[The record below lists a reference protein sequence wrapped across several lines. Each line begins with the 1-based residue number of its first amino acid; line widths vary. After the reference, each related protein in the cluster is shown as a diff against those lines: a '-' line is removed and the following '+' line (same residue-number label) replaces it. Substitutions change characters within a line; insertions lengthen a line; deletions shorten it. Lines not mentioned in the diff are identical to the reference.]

1 MEKMSYLC
9 HMIKEILTALMTLTV
24 LAACHEYEEHKTV
37 ICIPVYGQSLA
48 LGEEAVRITDLDSL
62 AVYAS
67 GRIVTENLDHRFG
80 YFDNNTTYHLAK
92 KLIHYHKRS
101 FELTIYSMAKV
112 LADST
117 GADTL
122 ICIFPGGQGTTPIAS
137 LQKGSVPYQH
147 FLESVKTAY
156 DHAKERGWDFT
167 MPALCWMQG
176 ESDVADSTTT
186 DYRALLLQFYRDIN
200 HDVRQITKQQEDV
213 EFICYQTNPETWSP
227 HFDPLAYHSRE
238 VIVPQTLLE
247 LVRDSAAFHASGP
260 LYPYHFVREAIH
272 IDAAGHRAHGRLVAR
287 AALDVLHG
295 RKIRRGLLPLHA
307 SHTANRVVVTFNVP
321 CRPLVLDT
329 IQVRR
334 AAHYG
339 FSVVTK
345 DHRDIAEDVI
355 LSDSCVHIIC
365 SESADSCRIRYAING
380 EQGKIGQAHGPRGN
394 LRDVEGNWCWQFD
407 MPL

>member
-62 AVYAS
+62 AVYAC

-80 YFDNNTTYHLAK
+80 YFDNNTTYYLAK

-117 GADTL
+117 GTDTL

-247 LVRDSAAFHASGP
+247 LVRDSAAFHAS
-260 LYPYHFVREAIH
+260 H
-272 IDAAGHRAHGRLVAR
+272 
-287 AALDVLHG
+287 
-295 RKIRRGLLPLHA
+295 
-307 SHTANRVVVTFNVP
+307 SANRVVVTFNVP